1 MANEEYISGYS
12 GEDISLM
19 VEGIKIMALQNCSYK
34 ESQDKEPIYGAGY
47 VKAHGMGRG
56 KRKFELDFEVKE
68 LNQAVIAEP
77 VNAPRSKTTQLKVVT
92 INGKEYASLLDIKNA
107 SVLIVYPPKNGIQKI
122 KKFTGFEFTDVEEGF
137 SFDDSAVGKKCS
149 GLAIWGEGM
158 V

>member
-1 MANEEYISGYS
+1 MANEEYISGYA
-12 GEDISLM
+12 GEEISLL

-34 ESQDKEPIYGAGY
+34 ESQDKEPIYGAGF
-47 VKAHGMGRG
+47 VKAHAMGRG

-68 LNQAVIAEP
+68 LNQSVVEEP
-77 VNAPRSKTTQLKVVT
+77 TNAPRSKTMQLKVVK
-92 INGKEYASLLDIKNA
+92 INGTEYASLLDIKNA
-107 SVLIVYPPKNGIQKI
+107 TVLIVYPAKNGIQKI

-137 SFDDSAVGKKCS
+137 AFDDSAVGKKCS

>member
-1 MANEEYISGYS
+1 MANEEYISGYA
-12 GEDISLM
+12 GEEISLL

-47 VKAHGMGRG
+47 VKAHAMGRG

-68 LNQAVIAEP
+68 LNQAVVAEP
-77 VNAPRSKTTQLKVVT
+77 VNAPRSKTTTLKVVT
-92 INGKEYASLLDIKNA
+92 INGKEYGSLLDIKNA
-107 SVLIVYPPKNGIQKI
+107 AVLIVYPAKNGIQKI

-137 SFDDSAVGKKCS
+137 AFDDSAVGKKCS